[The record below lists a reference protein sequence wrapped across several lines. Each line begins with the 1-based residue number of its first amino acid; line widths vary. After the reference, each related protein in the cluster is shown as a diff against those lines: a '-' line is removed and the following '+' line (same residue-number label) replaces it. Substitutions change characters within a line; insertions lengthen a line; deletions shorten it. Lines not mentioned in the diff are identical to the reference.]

1 MTPYHR
7 SISLYGNT
15 PTQRGNDR
23 YRLARKQL
31 KRAGQNIGDF
41 VNDSTTE
48 DKAKS
53 NIIKKVARY
62 NGTLNKAQ
70 KPLFRAFVKSCVNR
84 IRGPFLARHTPKEVL
99 ETLETAFLYAWQRK
113 EGDVKVTIT
122 PNKKN
127 GLTIISVMQDQP
139 FIVDSTRLFLERKN
153 ADYLGG
159 FNLIFNVVRDDK
171 GFIVGAGRNGLPE
184 SLMFL
189 ESSEGDLLNDID
201 AAILRLTKN
210 LKLARAAVHDFKTMT
225 ACVTNIAET
234 LKTDAKETA
243 GFLQW
248 LVQENFVFMGV
259 TQGDND
265 YGIQTIEGPFK
276 GNAGGDWPTSNAFG
290 IQVRKT
296 ACESPVHRA
305 GRIDEIRVS
314 HPTKKDEILLYI
326 RGMFTYRAVTQ
337 PSRHVPI
344 LRRVVASLLVESETI
359 PGSYQY
365 KGIGNVFDSLPTEF
379 LLTATESSVHR
390 MVNLVIDSE
399 QQKEVGATFIPTG
412 TNGLFCL
419 IAMPKRQYSDDL
431 RERLESELIETLGAT
446 YTDHG
451 LFVGRYDTVLLHFYL
466 TGARSVSE
474 ETLDVIAR
482 QIKQMA
488 TPWRNRLWRRLAKQY
503 DDTTADRLIDTYGSA
518 FPKSWM
524 RSATTLS
531 TLLDIVE
538 LQKLSG
544 RTTIASRVWSDS
556 DETWLRIYQAVDIT
570 LSDILP
576 VFHNFDLTAISS
588 SATTVRPRGGKLFI
602 DTFLLNPEGKAKE
615 IVDTN
620 PQLLLQALKAVFDGT
635 VTNDSLNRLTLTSGL
650 NWKQVD
656 IIRAYSRYCRQ
667 LKVAVSA
674 TRTRQLLLIH
684 PILCRHLVTLFEA
697 RFDPAISGRKKA
709 ISKALERIDKS
720 MKTLRTHDE
729 DTLFGIMR
737 NLILSTTRT
746 NAFRTDKTEHY
757 LSFKVDC
764 SRIPEMGERPPFR
777 EIYVHHKEVEGL
789 HIRFGMVARG
799 GLRWSDRDDYRT
811 EILGLASTQLVKNV
825 VIVPTGS
832 KGGFILK
839 HPNPDT
845 TQRRADADHYYQIF
859 IRGLL
864 DVTDN
869 AIGGKIVHHPEVVS
883 YDGDDSYLVVAADKG
898 TAHLSDTANKIS
910 LSYNYWLGDAFASG
924 GSNGYD
930 HKVVGITARGAW
942 VLTRRHFA
950 EMGRDPYTEPFTVVG
965 IGDMGGDV
973 FGNGLIESP
982 HAKLKVAFNHRHV
995 FLDPNPIKKC
1005 AAERKRLFKLG
1016 RAGGWDAFNT
1026 KLISKGGGLYN
1037 RTDKAIPLSSQVQEM
1052 LNLTEEKAT
1061 PAEVIRAALKMKVDL
1076 LWNGGIGTYVKSS
1089 EESDA
1094 DANDRATDSLR
1105 INGVELGAA
1114 VVGEGGNLGF
1124 THAGR
1129 IESCAAGTRMNT
1141 DFIDNS
1147 GGVDMSDH
1155 EVNLKILFSRAI
1167 AEEKMT
1173 LKERNKVL
1181 ETMTEEVAHLVLA
1194 NNDRHGRQI
1203 SRDMMRFKE
1212 NLSPIFRTISF
1223 IERETGVSRSSI
1235 GLPTAAQL
1243 TARAEEGGGITRPE
1257 LAVLS
1262 AHIKMYVYKALLAD
1276 TPTALHSYEKLLVSY
1291 FPKLVQK
1298 KFPTLLREHMLAN
1311 EIAVSVAINDV
1322 VADAGVAFFPIF
1334 MESTGRSVMDITNA
1348 FLKAQFLAQTPQVR
1362 TSLEEL
1368 RTSVSRSDL
1377 HNAWINIDAGVRR
1390 VAKFWLSALGDIPS
1404 DDQLAE
1410 MPTAIDTVVALQ
1422 SPEVKAANKQ
1432 MRKQLRGA
1440 EIPNKVINQIT
1451 RAQYLG
1457 TAIMVWVES
1466 NRTDSAIEVVAST
1479 HLAAVSACRLDE
1491 VLDLLST
1498 CPASGRWEPIG
1509 VHILENRFQN
1519 HLRAIVRATI
1529 GKGDQTKVRKFAK
1542 MLASGPLSDVRAQVD
1557 AILDGDTPASI
1568 ATLMVLEARVA
1579 GAVARLE

>member
-1 MTPYHR
+1 M
-7 SISLYGNT
+7 
-15 PTQRGNDR
+15 
-23 YRLARKQL
+23 
-31 KRAGQNIGDF
+31 
-41 VNDSTTE
+41 NDSTTE

-62 NGTLNKAQ
+62 NGTLDKKQ
-70 KPLFRAFVKSCVNR
+70 QPLFRAFVKSCVHR
-84 IRGPFLARHTPKEVL
+84 IRGPFLARHTPAEVL
-99 ETLETAFLYAWQRK
+99 EALETAFLYAWQRK
-113 EGDVKVTIT
+113 KGDVKVTIG

-139 FIVDSTRLFLERKN
+139 FIVDSTRLFLERN
-153 ADYLGG
+153 HADYLGG
-159 FNLIFNVVRDDK
+159 FNLVFNVVRDKK
-171 GFIVGAGRNGLPE
+171 GVITGAGKEGLAE

-189 ESSEGDLLNDID
+189 ESSEGALLEDID
-201 AAILRLTKN
+201 TGIDQLTKN
-210 LKLARAAVHDFKTMT
+210 LKLARAAVHDFHNMT
-225 ACVTNIAET
+225 QCVTGVATTLQKDAE
-234 LKTDAKETA
+234 ETA
-243 GFLQW
+243 KFLEW
-248 LVQENFVFMGV
+248 LVQENFVFMGL
-259 TQGDND
+259 TQGNKN
-265 YGIQTIEGPFK
+265 YGIQTIEGPYK
-276 GNAGGDWPTSNAFG
+276 GDSKGDWPTPNAFG

-296 ACESPVHRA
+296 TCESPVHRA
-305 GRIDEIRVS
+305 GRIDEIRVT
-314 HPTKKDEILLYI
+314 HPTKTNEVLLYI

-337 PSRHVPI
+337 PSSHVPI
-344 LRRVVASLLVESETI
+344 LRQVVSNLLLESETI

-379 LLTATESSVHR
+379 LLTASVSSIYR

-419 IAMPKRQYSDDL
+419 IAMPKRQYSDEL
-431 RERLESELIETLGAT
+431 RERLEADLVETLGAT

-451 LFVGRYDTVLLHFYL
+451 LFVGRYDTVLLHFYI
-466 TGARSVSE
+466 TGSRSVSE
-474 ETLDVIAR
+474 ETLDVIAH

-503 DDTTADRLIDTYGSA
+503 DEATADRLTDTYGAA
-518 FPKSWM
+518 FPKTWM
-524 RSATTLS
+524 RSATTRS

-544 RTTIASRVWSDS
+544 KTTIASRVWSDGE
-556 DETWLRIYQAVDIT
+556 ETWLRIYQAIDIT

-576 VFHNFDLTAISS
+576 VFHNFNLTAISS
-588 SATTVRPRGGKLFI
+588 SATTVHPRGGKLFI
-602 DTFLLNPEGKAKE
+602 DSFLLRPEGKAKE
-615 IVDTN
+615 IIDAE
-620 PQLLLQALKAVFDGT
+620 PQLLLDALKAVFDGT
-635 VTNDSLNRLTLTSGL
+635 VSNDSLNRLTLTSGL
-650 NWKQVD
+650 SWKQVD

-667 LKVAVSA
+667 LKISVSA
-674 TRTRQLLLIH
+674 TRTRALLLMH
-684 PILCRHLVTLFEA
+684 PILCNRLVSLFEA
-697 RFDPAISGRKKA
+697 RFDPNIKGRKKA
-709 ISKALERIDKS
+709 VSTALALIDQS

-746 NAFRTDKTEHY
+746 NAFRTDKSEHY

-764 SRIPEMGERPPFR
+764 SRIPEMGEHPPFR
-777 EIYVHHKEVEGL
+777 EIYVHHSEVEGL

-839 HPNPDT
+839 RPNPDL

-869 AIGGKIVHHPEVVS
+869 AVGGKIVHHPEVVS

-910 LSYNYWLGDAFASG
+910 LGYGYWLGDAFASG

-930 HKVVGITARGAW
+930 HKAVGITARGAW

-982 HAKLKVAFNHRHV
+982 HAQLKVAFNHRHV
-995 FLDPNPIKKC
+995 FLDPNPGKKC
-1005 AAERKRLFKLG
+1005 AAERERLFKLG

-1026 KLISKGGGLYN
+1026 KLISKGGGIYN

-1052 LNLTEEKAT
+1052 LGLSEVKAT
-1061 PAEVIRAALKMKVDL
+1061 PDEVIRAALKMDVDL

-1089 EESDA
+1089 NETNA
-1094 DANDRATDSLR
+1094 DANDRATDNLR
-1105 INGVELGAA
+1105 INGVELGAS

-1129 IESCAAGTRMNT
+1129 IESCAAGARMNT

-1181 ETMTEEVAHLVLA
+1181 EKMTEEVAQLVLA

-1203 SRDMMRFKE
+1203 SRDMMRFKDD
-1212 NLSPIFRTISF
+1212 LSPIFRTISF
-1223 IERETGVSRSSI
+1223 IERETGVSRDSI
-1235 GLPTAAQL
+1235 GLPTATEL
-1243 TARAEEGGGITRPE
+1243 KVRAEDGGGITRPE
-1257 LAVLS
+1257 LAVIS

-1276 TPTALHSYEKLLVSY
+1276 TPTDLHNYENLLVSY

-1298 KFPTLLREHMLAN
+1298 KFPTLIREHMLAN
-1311 EIAVSVAINDV
+1311 EIAISVAINDV
-1322 VADAGVAFFPIF
+1322 MADAGVAFFPIL
-1334 MESTGRSVMDITNA
+1334 METTGRSVMDITNA

-1362 TSLEEL
+1362 TALEEL

-1377 HNAWINIDAGVRR
+1377 HRAWINIDAGVRR
-1390 VAKFWLSALGDIPS
+1390 IAKFWLSALGQIPS
-1404 DDQLAE
+1404 DNQLVE

-1432 MRKQLRGA
+1432 MRKQLRNA

-1457 TAIMVWVES
+1457 TAIMVWAES
-1466 NRTDSAIEVVAST
+1466 NRNDTPIEVVAST

-1491 VLDLLST
+1491 VLDLLPT

-1529 GKGDQTKVRKFAK
+1529 GKGDQTNVRKFSK
-1542 MLASGPLSDVRAQVD
+1542 MLASGPLADVRAQVD

-1579 GAVARLE
+1579 GAVTRIE